1 MLTPPPSPSSLVV
14 LTPPEMAPP
23 EMAPPEV
30 ALVVLTPPEMPPEVA
45 ATPAWS
51 HTLAGMAGMRMHDR
65 MAGMRARP
73 TPAVLLNDLFVGMA
87 GMGMHDGMGCQDGDG

>member
-1 MLTPPPSPSSLVV
+1 MP
-14 LTPPEMAPP
+14 PPEM
-23 EMAPPEV
+23 PPEV
-30 ALVVLTPPEMPPEVA
+30 MVVPPPEMPPEVA

-51 HTLAGMAGMRMHDR
+51 PTLAGMAGMRMHDR